1 MPIPESLLKAED
13 LTAWW
18 RKSENYFKYFVG
30 ISGVKLQHGGNGYR
44 AYQRYPSAGGSKGA
58 SGLEDMTADFFEK
71 VLKGIKQD
79 ANMRATIGIGGAYSS
94 LRDISQSY
102 MGAKAALRHKFIL
115 GGNRVIHIKTDYN
128 EKQNLLYP
136 AEGKKC

>member
-1 MPIPESLLKAED
+1 
-13 LTAWW
+13 
-18 RKSENYFKYFVG
+18 
-30 ISGVKLQHGGNGYR
+30 
-44 AYQRYPSAGGSKGA
+44 
-58 SGLEDMTADFFEK
+58 

-115 GGNRVIHIKTDYN
+115 AATELFI
-128 EKQNLLYP
+128 
-136 AEGKKC
+136 

>member
-1 MPIPESLLKAED
+1 
-13 LTAWW
+13 
-18 RKSENYFKYFVG
+18 
-30 ISGVKLQHGGNGYR
+30 
-44 AYQRYPSAGGSKGA
+44 
-58 SGLEDMTADFFEK
+58 
-71 VLKGIKQD
+71 
-79 ANMRATIGIGGAYSS
+79 MRATIGIGGAYSS

-136 AEGKKC
+136 PKGKKC